1 MIQQMDKVFSSAYV
15 TIIAAAGQ
23 DAHAGLPGVSRV
35 HRTQLQDANISGV
48 HFVQLPRPALATIMS
63 SHWAERGWTFQECCL
78 AGRRLIFAEDQ
89 AIFLCNEL
97 FVVESVKP
105 QIYDNQKERYRLK
118 DHKLYQFE
126 HLIRRQMT
134 QENMSRHLFNQIREY
149 SGRKISYDSDSLNAF
164 LGVLHQWESGLS
176 ETKKPM
182 SHLWGLPI
190 RGAIGHGPGIID
202 FYIMWSHTYHNAA
215 RRPGFP
221 SWSWTGWEGRK
232 AFSSSPIQLDETKQ
246 RQTRF
251 GDIYMS
257 VQSDGQETQKLADF
271 HENSVARIRKA
282 QYHQPGPTRL
292 LITCAVFP
300 VRVKHFHLSQ
310 DQRDVRTELLLNKTT
325 KTIIRPQSGD
335 LCLFRVF
342 EKVQV
347 GIPGA
352 LDQQVQPDERLS
364 GLLLNYSFL
373 RYFLVVKEVGEGLYE
388 RVGLF
393 TWSHVDF
400 DKLFLNEDDQ
410 ILDRVTLP
418 RKRFFPTEF
427 ERRTMCLV

>member
-1 MIQQMDKVFSSAYV
+1 MDKVFSSAYL

-35 HRTQLQDANISGV
+35 HRTQLQEANICGA

-78 AGRRLIFAEDQ
+78 AGRRLVFTEDQ
-89 AIFLCNEL
+89 ALFLCNEL
-97 FVVESVKP
+97 IVVESVKP
-105 QIYDNQKERYRLK
+105 HIYGDQL
-118 DHKLYQFE
+118 LYDFE
-126 HLIRRQMT
+126 HLIRRQIM
-134 QENMSRHLFNQIREY
+134 QENTSEHFKLLDQVQEY
-149 SGRKISYDSDSLNAF
+149 SARKVSYDSDSLNAF
-164 LGVLHQWESGLS
+164 LGVLHQWEADLA

-190 RGAIGHGPGIID
+190 RGATGHGPGIID
-202 FYIMWSHTYHNAA
+202 FYIMWSHTYQNAA

-221 SWSWTGWEGRK
+221 SWSWAGWEGKKKFRYP
-232 AFSSSPIQLDETKQ
+232 PIHLDETRQ

-251 GDIYMS
+251 GDIHIS
-257 VQSDGQETQKLADF
+257 VQSDSQDTQKLADF
-271 HENSVARIRKA
+271 HENSVARITKA

-292 LITCAVFP
+292 LVICAVFP
-300 VRVKHFHLSQ
+300 VRVKHFRLSQ
-310 DQRDVRTELLLNKTT
+310 DERHVRTELLLNDTRKS
-325 KTIIRPQSGD
+325 IIRPIGGD

-342 EKVQV
+342 EKIQV
-347 GIPGA
+347 GIPGM

-364 GLLLNYSFL
+364 GLLLTYSFL

-393 TWSHVDF
+393 HWWQADF
-400 DKLFLNEDDQ
+400 DKLFLNEDDC

>member
-1 MIQQMDKVFSSAYV
+1 MINQMDKVFSSAYV

-35 HRTQLQDANISGV
+35 HRTQLQEAKICGV
-48 HFVQLPRPALATIMS
+48 HFVQLPRPALATIKS
-63 SHWAERGWTFQECCL
+63 SRWAERGWTYQECCL
-78 AGRRLIFAEDQ
+78 AGRRLIFTEDQ
-89 AIFLCNEL
+89 AVFLCNESI
-97 FVVESVKP
+97 VVESVKP
-105 QIYDNQKERYRLK
+105 RIYGDQSLHY
-118 DHKLYQFE
+118 FE
-126 HLIRRQMT
+126 HLIRRQKT
-134 QENMSRHLFNQIREY
+134 QECTSERFKLLDQVQEY
-149 SGRKISYDSDSLNAF
+149 SGRKVSYDSDSLNAF
-164 LGVLHQWESGLS
+164 LGVLHQWEVGLA

-190 RGAIGHGPGIID
+190 RGATGYGSGIID
-202 FYIMWSHTYHNAA
+202 FYILWSHTSHAAA

-221 SWSWTGWEGRK
+221 SWSWTGWEGKK
-232 AFSSSPIQLDETKQ
+232 ALWYSPIHLDETKQ

-251 GDIYMS
+251 GDIYIS

-300 VRVKHFHLSQ
+300 VKVKHFHLSQ
-310 DQRDVRTELLLNKTT
+310 DHRDTRTELLLNNTT
-325 KTIIRPQSGD
+325 KTIIRPKSGD

-342 EKVQV
+342 EKIQV

-364 GLLLNYSFL
+364 GLLLNYSFEA
-373 RYFLVVKEVGEGLYE
+373 YFLVVKEVGEGLYE

-393 TWSHVDF
+393 NWSHVDF
-400 DKLFLNEDDQ
+400 DKLFLNGDDC

-418 RKRFFPTEF
+418 RKRFFPTQF

>member
-1 MIQQMDKVFSSAYV
+1 MINQMDKVFSGAYV

-23 DAHAGLPGVSRV
+23 DAHSGLPGVSRV
-35 HRTQLQDANISGV
+35 RRAQLKEAKICGA
-48 HFVQLPRPALATIMS
+48 HFVQLPRPAVATIMS

-78 AGRRLIFAEDQ
+78 AGRRLIFTEDQ
-89 AIFLCNEL
+89 AIFLCNESI
-97 FVVESVKP
+97 VVESVKP
-105 QIYDNQKERYRLK
+105 HIYGDQSLDY
-118 DHKLYQFE
+118 FE
-126 HLIRRQMT
+126 HLIRRQIT
-134 QENMSRHLFNQIREY
+134 QEDTSKHLLDQVQEY
-149 SGRKISYDSDSLNAF
+149 SRRKVSYDSDSLNAF
-164 LGVLHQWESGLS
+164 LGVLHQWEAGLA

-190 RGAIGHGPGIID
+190 RGATGHGPGIID
-202 FYIMWSHTYHNAA
+202 FYILWSHTYNGAA

-232 AFSSSPIQLDETKQ
+232 AFSSSPIHLDETKQ

-251 GDIYMS
+251 GDIYIS
-257 VQSDGQETQKLADF
+257 VQSGGHETQKLADF
-271 HENSVARIRKA
+271 HENSVARTRKT

-300 VRVKHFHLSQ
+300 VRVKRFYLSQ
-310 DQRDVRTELLLNKTT
+310 DQRDVRTELLLNDTT